1 MMQFSFTLEQE
12 ELRSV
17 LRRFLERQCPMDR
30 VRAAMA
36 GDPAGDGIWPR
47 AAAELGLAALAV
59 PEEYDGAGAG
69 FVELAVAVEE
79 WGRALAP
86 GPLLATAVAAPATLL
101 VSGDSAA
108 CARLLPALAAAE
120 LTAAVVLDAAG
131 QRPPAVTAVQRG
143 DGWVLS
149 GQVPLVLD
157 GLAADVVLVPA
168 PTDDGGLLWF
178 EVPAT
183 GLTREAVP
191 AIDQTRQLANLY
203 FAATPAVVIE
213 AAEPHTILD
222 RTVNVLI
229 TALAVEQVGIAD
241 RCLEL
246 TLGHVR
252 AREQFGRPIG
262 TFQAVQHRCAEM
274 LLRLESAR
282 SAAYYAA
289 WAVDGAPAELPRAAS
304 LAKSYCSEATAF
316 ITAET
321 LQLHGGI
328 GFTWEHDAHLYF
340 KRAKADEVLFGS
352 PAAHRE
358 LLGSLVGI

>member
-1 MMQFSFTLEQE
+1 MMQFSLTPEQE
-12 ELRSV
+12 ELRSI

-30 VRAAMA
+30 VRAIMA
-36 GDPAGDGIWPR
+36 SIPADDEIWPR
-47 AAAELGLAALAV
+47 AAVELGLAALAV

-86 GPLLATAVAAPATLL
+86 GPLLATAVAAPAALL
-101 VSGDSAA
+101 ATGDSAA

-120 LTAAVVLDAAG
+120 LTATVALDATG
-131 QRPPAVTAVQRG
+131 RRPPAVTAAQRA

-149 GQVPLVLD
+149 GQASLVLD
-157 GLAADVVLVPA
+157 GLVADVVLVPA
-168 PTDDGGLLWF
+168 TTDGDLRWF
-178 EVPAT
+178 EVRAA
-183 GLTREAVP
+183 GLTRMAVP
-191 AIDQTRQLANLY
+191 TIDQTRQLANLH
-203 FAATPAVVIE
+203 FAATPAVAID
-213 AAEPHTILD
+213 AAEPHAILA

-229 TALAVEQVGIAD
+229 TALAVEQVGIAA

-246 TLGHVR
+246 TLDHVR
-252 AREQFGRPIG
+252 TRQQFGRPIG
-262 TFQAVQHRCAEM
+262 AFQAVQHRCAEM

-289 WAVDGAPAELPRAAS
+289 WTVDGAPAELPRAAS
-304 LAKSYCSEATAF
+304 LAKSYCSEAAAF

-340 KRAKADEVLFGS
+340 KRAKVDEVLFGS

-358 LLGSLVGI
+358 LLGALVGI

>member
-1 MMQFSFTLEQE
+1 MQFSFTPEQE
-12 ELRSV
+12 ELRGV
-17 LRRFLERQCPMDR
+17 LRRFLDRQCPMSR

-36 GDPAGDGIWPR
+36 GGPAGDEVWLR
-47 AAAELGLAALAV
+47 AAGELGLAALAV

-86 GPLLATAVAAPATLL
+86 GPLLATAVAVPAALL
-101 VSGDSAA
+101 ASGDSAA

-120 LTAAVVLDAAG
+120 LTATVALDANG
-131 QRPPAVTAVQRG
+131 RPPAVTAVPDG

-149 GQVPLVLD
+149 GQASLVLD
-157 GLAADVVLVPA
+157 GFAADVVLVPA
-168 PTDDGGLLWF
+168 TTDGSLRWF
-178 EVPAT
+178 ELPAA
-183 GLTREAVP
+183 GLTRVAVP
-191 AIDQTRQLANLY
+191 TIDQTRQLANLH
-203 FAATPAVVIE
+203 FAATPAVAIQ
-213 AAEPHTILD
+213 AAGPRTILD

-229 TALAVEQVGIAD
+229 TALAVEQVGIAA

-252 AREQFGRPIG
+252 TREQFGRPIG

-316 ITAET
+316 ITSET

-340 KRAKADEVLFGS
+340 KRAKADEVLYGS

>member
-1 MMQFSFTLEQE
+1 MMQFSFTPEQE

-30 VRAAMA
+30 VRVVMA
-36 GDPAGDGIWPR
+36 SDPAGDEIWPR

-86 GPLLATAVAAPATLL
+86 GPLLATAVAAPAALL
-101 VSGDSAA
+101 ASGDSAA

-120 LTAAVVLDAAG
+120 LTAAVALDAAG
-131 QRPPAVTAVQRG
+131 QRPPAVTAVQHG

-149 GQVPLVLD
+149 GQVPMVLD

-168 PTDDGGLLWF
+168 TTDGGLLWF

-191 AIDQTRQLANLY
+191 AIDQTRQLANLH
-203 FAATPAVVIE
+203 FAATPAVAIQ
-213 AAEPHTILD
+213 AAGPRTILD

-229 TALAVEQVGIAD
+229 TALAVEQVGIAA

-252 AREQFGRPIG
+252 TREQFGRPIG

-316 ITAET
+316 ITSET

-340 KRAKADEVLFGS
+340 KRAKADEVLYGS

>member
-1 MMQFSFTLEQE
+1 MMQFSFTPEQE

-17 LRRFLERQCPMDR
+17 LRRFLERQCPMGR
-30 VRAAMA
+30 VRAVMA
-36 GDPAGDGIWPR
+36 GDPAGDEIWPR

-101 VSGDSAA
+101 ASGDSAA
-108 CARLLPALAAAE
+108 CARLLPALATAE
-120 LTAAVVLDAAG
+120 LTAAVALDAAG
-131 QRPPAVTAVQRG
+131 QRPPAVTAVQHG

-149 GQVPLVLD
+149 GQVPMVLD

-168 PTDDGGLLWF
+168 TTDGGLLWF
-178 EVPAT
+178 EVPVA

-191 AIDQTRQLANLY
+191 AFDQTRQLANLH
-203 FAATPAVVIE
+203 FAATPAVAIQ
-213 AAEPHTILD
+213 ASGPRTILD

-229 TALAVEQVGIAD
+229 TALAVEQVGIAA

-252 AREQFGRPIG
+252 TREQFGRPIG

-316 ITAET
+316 ITSET

-340 KRAKADEVLFGS
+340 KRAKADEVLYGS

>member
-1 MMQFSFTLEQE
+1 MMQFSFTPEQE

-30 VRAAMA
+30 VRAVMA
-36 GDPAGDGIWPR
+36 GDPAGDEIWPR

-120 LTAAVVLDAAG
+120 LTAAVALDATG
-131 QRPPAVTAVQRG
+131 QRPPAVTAVQHG
-143 DGWVLS
+143 DGWALS
-149 GQVPLVLD
+149 GQVPMVLD

-168 PTDDGGLLWF
+168 TTDGGLLWF

-191 AIDQTRQLANLY
+191 AIDQTRQLANLH
-203 FAATPAVVIE
+203 FAATPAVAIQ
-213 AAEPHTILD
+213 AAGPRTILD

-229 TALAVEQVGIAD
+229 TALAVEQVGIAA

-252 AREQFGRPIG
+252 TREQFGRPIG

-316 ITAET
+316 ITSET

-340 KRAKADEVLFGS
+340 KRAKADEVLYGS

>member
-1 MMQFSFTLEQE
+1 
-12 ELRSV
+12 
-17 LRRFLERQCPMDR
+17 
-30 VRAAMA
+30 
-36 GDPAGDGIWPR
+36 
-47 AAAELGLAALAV
+47 
-59 PEEYDGAGAG
+59 
-69 FVELAVAVEE
+69 
-79 WGRALAP
+79 
-86 GPLLATAVAAPATLL
+86 
-101 VSGDSAA
+101 
-108 CARLLPALAAAE
+108 
-120 LTAAVVLDAAG
+120 
-131 QRPPAVTAVQRG
+131 VTAVQHG

-149 GQVPLVLD
+149 GQVPMVLD
-157 GLAADVVLVPA
+157 GLAADVLLVPA
-168 PTDDGGLLWF
+168 TTDGGLLWF
-178 EVPAT
+178 EVPAA

-191 AIDQTRQLANLY
+191 AIDQTRQLANLH
-203 FAATPAVVIE
+203 FAATPAVAIQ
-213 AAEPHTILD
+213 AAEPRAILD

-229 TALAVEQVGIAD
+229 TALAVEQVGIAA

-246 TLGHVR
+246 TLDHVR
-252 AREQFGRPIG
+252 TREQFGRPIG

-289 WAVDGAPAELPRAAS
+289 WTVDGAPAELPRAAS

-340 KRAKADEVLFGS
+340 KRAKADEVLYGS

>member
-1 MMQFSFTLEQE
+1 
-12 ELRSV
+12 
-17 LRRFLERQCPMDR
+17 
-30 VRAAMA
+30 
-36 GDPAGDGIWPR
+36 
-47 AAAELGLAALAV
+47 
-59 PEEYDGAGAG
+59 
-69 FVELAVAVEE
+69 
-79 WGRALAP
+79 
-86 GPLLATAVAAPATLL
+86 VAAPATLL
-101 VSGDSAA
+101 ASGDSAA

-120 LTAAVVLDAAG
+120 LTAAVALDAAG
-131 QRPPAVTAVQRG
+131 QRPPAVTAVQHG

-149 GQVPLVLD
+149 GQVPMVLD

-168 PTDDGGLLWF
+168 TTDGGLLWF
-178 EVPAT
+178 EVAAAS
-183 GLTREAVP
+183 LTREAVP
-191 AIDQTRQLANLY
+191 AIDQTRRLANLH
-203 FAATPAVVIE
+203 FAATPAVAIQ
-213 AAEPHTILD
+213 AAGPRTILD

-229 TALAVEQVGIAD
+229 TALAVEQVGIAA

-252 AREQFGRPIG
+252 TREQFGRPIG

-316 ITAET
+316 ITSET

-340 KRAKADEVLFGS
+340 KRAKADEVLYGS

>member
-1 MMQFSFTLEQE
+1 MMQFSFTSEQE

-17 LRRFLERQCPMDR
+17 LRRFLDRQCPMDR
-30 VRAAMA
+30 VRATMA
-36 GDPAGDGIWPR
+36 GDPAGDEIWSR

-69 FVELAVAVEE
+69 FAELAVAVEE

-101 VSGDSAA
+101 ASGDSAA
-108 CARLLPALAAAE
+108 CTRLLPALAAAE
-120 LTAAVVLDAAG
+120 LTAAVALDAAG
-131 QRPPAVTAVQRG
+131 SRPPAVTAAQRG

-149 GQVPLVLD
+149 GQVPLVID

-168 PTDDGGLLWF
+168 TVDGGLRWF

-191 AIDQTRQLANLY
+191 AIDQTRQLANLH
-203 FAATPAVVIE
+203 FAATPAVAIE
-213 AAEPHTILD
+213 AAEPHAVLD
-222 RTVNVLI
+222 RTVSVLVV
-229 TALAVEQVGIAD
+229 ALGVEQVGIAA
-241 RCLEL
+241 RCLDL
-246 TLGHVR
+246 TLDHAR
-252 AREQFGRPIG
+252 TREQFGRLIG
-262 TFQAVQHRCAEM
+262 TFQAIQHRCAEM

-289 WAVDGAPAELPRAAS
+289 WTVDGDPAELPRAAS

-321 LQLHGGI
+321 LQIHGGI

>member
-1 MMQFSFTLEQE
+1 MQFSFTPEQE

-17 LRRFLERQCPMDR
+17 LRRFLERECPMSR

-47 AAAELGLAALAV
+47 AAGELGLAALAV
-59 PEEYDGAGAG
+59 PEDYDGAGAG
-69 FVELAVAVEE
+69 FVELAVVVEE

-86 GPLLATAVAAPATLL
+86 GPLLATAVAVPAALL
-101 VSGDSAA
+101 ASGDSAA
-108 CARLLPALAAAE
+108 CARLLPGLAAAE
-120 LTAAVVLDAAG
+120 LTAAVALDATG
-131 QRPPAVTAVQRG
+131 QPPAVTAAQRG

-149 GQVPLVLD
+149 GQASLVLD
-157 GLAADVVLVPA
+157 GLADVVLVPA
-168 PTDDGGLLWF
+168 ATDGALRWF
-178 EVPAT
+178 ELRAD
-183 GLTREAVP
+183 GLTRVAVP
-191 AIDQTRQLANLY
+191 TIDQTRQLANLD
-203 FAATPAVVIE
+203 FADTPAVAIE
-213 AAEPHTILD
+213 AAEPQAVLA

-229 TALAVEQVGIAD
+229 TALAVEQVGIAA

-246 TLGHVR
+246 TLDYVR
-252 AREQFGRPIG
+252 TRQQFGRPIG
-262 TFQAVQHRCAEM
+262 AFQVIQHRCAEM

-282 SAAYYAA
+282 SAAYHAA
-289 WAVDGAPAELPRAAS
+289 WTVDGAPAELPRAAS

-316 ITAET
+316 IAAET

-340 KRAKADEVLFGS
+340 KRAKGDEMLFGS

-358 LLGSLVGI
+358 LLGALVGI

>member
-1 MMQFSFTLEQE
+1 MMQFSFTPEQE

-36 GDPAGDGIWPR
+36 GDPAGDEIWPR

-86 GPLLATAVAAPATLL
+86 GPLLTTAVAAPATLL
-101 VSGDSAA
+101 ASGDSAA

-120 LTAAVVLDAAG
+120 LTAAVALDAAG
-131 QRPPAVTAVQRG
+131 QRAPAVTAVQHG

-149 GQVPLVLD
+149 GQVPMVLD

-168 PTDDGGLLWF
+168 TTDGALLWF
-178 EVPAT
+178 EVPAA

-191 AIDQTRQLANLY
+191 AIDQTRQLANLH
-203 FAATPAVVIE
+203 FAATPAVAIQ
-213 AAEPHTILD
+213 AAEPRTILD

-229 TALAVEQVGIAD
+229 TALAVEQIGIAA

-252 AREQFGRPIG
+252 TREQFGRPIG

-289 WAVDGAPAELPRAAS
+289 WAVDGAPAELSRAAS

-340 KRAKADEVLFGS
+340 KRAKADEVLYGS

>member
-1 MMQFSFTLEQE
+1 MMQFSFTPEQE

-17 LRRFLERQCPMDR
+17 LRRFLERQCPADR

-36 GDPAGDGIWPR
+36 GDPAGDEIWLR

-59 PEEYDGAGAG
+59 PEQYDGAGAG

-101 VSGDSAA
+101 ASGDSAA
-108 CARLLPALAAAE
+108 CARVLPALAAAE
-120 LTAAVVLDAAG
+120 LTAAVALDAAG
-131 QRPPAVTAVQRG
+131 QRPPAVTAAQRG

-168 PTDDGGLLWF
+168 TADGGLLWF
-178 EVPAT
+178 EVPAA

-191 AIDQTRQLANLY
+191 AIDQTRQLANLH
-203 FAATPAVVIE
+203 FAATPAVAIE
-213 AAEPHTILD
+213 AAEPHAILG

-229 TALAVEQVGIAD
+229 TALAVEQVGIAA

-252 AREQFGRPIG
+252 TREQFGRPIG

-340 KRAKADEVLFGS
+340 KRAKADEVLYGS

>member
-1 MMQFSFTLEQE
+1 MQFSFTPEQE
-12 ELRSV
+12 ELRSI

-30 VRAAMA
+30 VRSAMA
-36 GDPAGDGIWPR
+36 GVPAGDEIWPR
-47 AAAELGLAALAV
+47 AAGELGLAALTV

-69 FVELAVAVEE
+69 FVELTVAVEE

-86 GPLLATAVAAPATLL
+86 GPLLATAVAAPAALL
-101 VSGDSAA
+101 ASGDPAA
-108 CARLLPALAAAE
+108 CARLLPGLASAE
-120 LTAAVVLDAAG
+120 LTGTVALEATG
-131 QRPPAVTAVQRG
+131 RPPAVTALPRG

-149 GQVPLVLD
+149 GQASLVPD

-168 PTDDGGLLWF
+168 TIDGGLRWF
-178 EVPAT
+178 EASST
-183 GLTREAVP
+183 DISSAAVP
-191 AIDQTRQLANLY
+191 TIDQTRQLADLH
-203 FAATPAVVIE
+203 FADAPATAIE
-213 AAEPHTILD
+213 AAESQAVLA
-222 RTVNVLI
+222 RTVNVLT
-229 TALAVEQVGIAD
+229 TALAVEQVGIAG

-246 TLGHVR
+246 TLDYVR
-252 AREQFGRPIG
+252 TRQQFGRPIG
-262 TFQAVQHRCAEM
+262 AFQAIQHRCAEM
-274 LLRLESAR
+274 LLQLESAR

-289 WAVDGAPAELPRAAS
+289 WTVDGAPAELPRAAS

-316 ITAET
+316 ITSET

-340 KRAKADEVLFGS
+340 KRAKADEVLYGS